1 MQLQLEEQSICRLK
15 HSQYIFR
22 HLDLRQLHPTSCTL
36 RIFYKRYRF
45 YALLP
50 TSRRRLRAC

>member
-1 MQLQLEEQSICRLK
+1 MLPQPTQLQLEVQSIWRLK

-22 HLDLRQLHPTSCTL
+22 HLDLRQLQPASCTF
-36 RIFYKRYRF
+36 RILLSRYRF

-50 TSRRRLRAC
+50 T